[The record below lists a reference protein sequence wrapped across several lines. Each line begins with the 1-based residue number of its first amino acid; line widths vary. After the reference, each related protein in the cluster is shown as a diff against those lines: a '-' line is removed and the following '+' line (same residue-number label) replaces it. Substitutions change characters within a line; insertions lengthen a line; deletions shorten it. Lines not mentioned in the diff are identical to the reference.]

1 MVREQTVRDLMWAA
15 NEAMIPIAERTDA
28 SPAEI
33 VSAYL
38 SMTRVAILL
47 AKTLGAS
54 QTGLQ
59 HAVQELLLDC
69 AEDNTKPC

>member
-15 NEAMIPIAERTDA
+15 NEAMIPVVKRTDA

-38 SMTRVAILL
+38 SATRLAIIT
-47 AKTLGAS
+47 AKQFGANS
-54 QTGLQ
+54 VILR

-69 AEDNTKPC
+69 ADSAKPS